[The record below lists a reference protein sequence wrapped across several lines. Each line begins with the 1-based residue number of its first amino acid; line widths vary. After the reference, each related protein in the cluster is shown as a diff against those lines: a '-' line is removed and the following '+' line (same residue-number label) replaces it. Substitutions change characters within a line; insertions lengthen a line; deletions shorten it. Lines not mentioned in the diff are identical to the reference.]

1 MTKGGQ
7 YTANLIKA
15 PVQVMKCI
23 VDHLKFITE
32 ILTDD
37 KLKLV
42 DEEDSYR
49 LFGGCYPGCGPS
61 DILLSKTLG

>member
-7 YTANLIKA
+7 YKANLIKA

-23 VDHLKFITE
+23 VDYLKFITE

-49 LFGGCYPGCGPS
+49 LFGGCYPGCGS
-61 DILLSKTLG
+61 FVNLLRKTLG